1 MYVVLGVF
9 CCFFFRCF
17 GSQLSA
23 GMVQLH
29 LVSVFV
35 VVIVV
40 QTSLLC
46 CL

>member
-1 MYVVLGVF
+1 MYVY
-9 CCFFFRCF
+9 CFRFLD
-17 GSQLSA
+17 SQLSA
-23 GMVQLH
+23 GMVQLR

-35 VVIVV
+35 VAIVV